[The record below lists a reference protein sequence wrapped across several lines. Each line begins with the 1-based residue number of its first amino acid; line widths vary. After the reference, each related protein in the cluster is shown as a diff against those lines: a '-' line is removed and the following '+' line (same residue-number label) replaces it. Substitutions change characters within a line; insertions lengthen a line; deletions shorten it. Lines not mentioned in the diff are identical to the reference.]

1 MPRQRSPNRDKAFE
15 IYKEYNGNIDLVKI
29 AEILNI
35 SPGTIRGW
43 KNKDQWDNKL
53 NGTLQKKDTK
63 KVKNTE
69 RSKRKKNNV
78 NKEPEFE
85 EVTEILNSELT
96 DKQRLFCVYYPRCFN
111 ATKAYQKAYECSYEV
126 AVVNGSR
133 LLGNAKVKEEIHK
146 LKQDKLNRAMLNTD
160 DIFQKYMD
168 IAFADITDFLIFGQE
183 EVPVIN
189 AFGPVLDKKG
199 NQVTRMVNTVK
210 FRAWANVDGTLISE
224 VKQGKDGAS
233 IKLQDKMKAL
243 QWLSDRMDLLTI
255 ETQRKLQLENEKV
268 NMAKERLQLDKDK
281 NNSDSNET
289 NKDGIK
295 EFIEATTM
303 TEEQIK
309 ELFKDDENE
318 KEEET

>member
-1 MPRQRSPNRDKAFE
+1 MPRQRSPNRDKAFQ

-29 AEILNI
+29 AEILNL

-53 NGTLQKKDTK
+53 NGTLQKKS
-63 KVKNTE
+63 KNTE

-96 DKQRLFCVYYPRCFN
+96 DKQRLFCIYYLRCFN

-146 LKQDKLNRAMLNTD
+146 LKQDKLNRAMLSTD

-183 EVPVIN
+183 EVPVMS
-189 AFGPVLDKKG
+189 AFGPVLDEGG
-199 NQVTRMVNTVK
+199 NQVTKMVNTVK
-210 FRAWANVDGTLISE
+210 FRPWANVDGTLISE

-243 QWLSDRMDLLTI
+243 QWLSDRMDLLPT
-255 ETQRKLQLENEKV
+255 ETQQKLKLENEKV
-268 NMAKERLQLDKDK
+268 NMAKEKLELDKQQANLD
-281 NNSDSNET
+281 NID
-289 NKDGIK
+289 
-295 EFIEATTM
+295 
-303 TEEQIK
+303 TELKIIV
-309 ELFKDDENE
+309 DYGDENG
-318 KEEET
+318 